1 MNGKSAAAVVFLLI
15 TIALA
20 YYPSAYA
27 WGSSPQI
34 TNSLDDSG
42 NTVLTIQFN
51 FSEMSDP
58 PTTGHYPTRF
68 QVRTQTGGSSWT
80 ELPPVAIAP
89 TPKTTM
95 FAVAY
100 NLGRVSGTIQVQARL
115 ECSVHGWSDWG
126 PIPAVPVPEFPFG
139 MITVTSLLLL
149 TGGLFLFRR
158 RNPFLSA

>member
-20 YYPSAYA
+20 CYPSAYA

-34 TNSLDDSG
+34 THSLDASG

-68 QVRTQTGGSSWT
+68 QVHTSTGGPLWT
-80 ELPPVAIAP
+80 ELPPVAITP
-89 TPKTTM
+89 TPKTTV
-95 FAVAY
+95 FTVTY
-100 NLGRVSGTIQVQARL
+100 NLGRVSGTIDVQARL
-115 ECSVHGWSDWG
+115 ECSIHGWSDWG
-126 PIPAVPVPEFPFG
+126 PISAVSVPEFPFG
-139 MITVTSLLLL
+139 MIAVISLLLL
-149 TGGLFLFRR
+149 IGSVFLFRR
-158 RNPFLSA
+158 RHLIL